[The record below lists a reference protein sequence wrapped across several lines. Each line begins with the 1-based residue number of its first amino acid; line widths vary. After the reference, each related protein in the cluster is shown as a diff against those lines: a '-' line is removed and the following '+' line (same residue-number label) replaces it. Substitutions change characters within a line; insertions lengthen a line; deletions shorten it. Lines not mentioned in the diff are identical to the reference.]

1 MAKKKK
7 RSTAEIALIGALVWF
22 AVDMTIVADVTR
34 GAVKKLR

>member
-7 RSTAEIALIGALVWF
+7 RSTAEIALVWF

-34 GAVKKLR
+34 GAVKKSR